1 MYTHIL
7 LATDGSDLSQKAV
20 EAALALAKSSQGRVL
35 AVKVVPLYPQS
46 YFEGAI
52 VLSTED
58 ITRVE
63 QQWADEGQAIV
74 NAVKQRG
81 EAQGI
86 QVEPI
91 TVKSDQVGEA
101 IIKTAERHKCDL
113 IVMAS
118 HGRRGFNKLLLGSET
133 QHVLTHSHLPVL
145 VLR

>member
-1 MYTHIL
+1 MYKHIL
-7 LATDGSDLSQKAV
+7 LATDGSELSQKAV
-20 EAALALAKSSQGRVL
+20 DAALALAKSSQGQVL

-58 ITRVE
+58 IARVE

-74 NAVKQRG
+74 NAVQQLG
-81 EAQGI
+81 QAQGI
-86 QVEPI
+86 KVEPI
-91 TVKSDQVGEA
+91 TVKSDRVGEA
-101 IIKTAERHKCDL
+101 IIKTAERHDCDL